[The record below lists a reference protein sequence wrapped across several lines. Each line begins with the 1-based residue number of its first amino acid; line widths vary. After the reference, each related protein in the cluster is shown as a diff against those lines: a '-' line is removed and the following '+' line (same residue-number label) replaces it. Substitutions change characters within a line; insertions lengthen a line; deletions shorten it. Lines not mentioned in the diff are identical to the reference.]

1 MTFFFSI
8 QNTYHSVEIALFNND
23 QLLELIVEDKTQSSK
38 HFIPIIADI
47 LIKHQ
52 IKLSDISFFAVN
64 QGPGPFTTLRVVI
77 ASVNGLSFAS
87 NIPLIGIDALDAF
100 LLEHQNND
108 WPNTVVL
115 LNAFNN
121 DVYFGIQQKNNPEY
135 KKGYDNI
142 NVILEKIKTSMPETP
157 IRFLG
162 NGVEL
167 HAQEIRNMFGQN
179 AIIPDPLPQTC
190 TVQQIGLMGL
200 EKWKKRQGLEHQ
212 LFPLYLK
219 QSMN

>member
-1 MTFFFSI
+1 MTFFLSI
-8 QNTYHSVEIALFNND
+8 QNTYQTLEIALLKDN
-23 QLLELIVEDKTQSSK
+23 QLLELIVEDKTRASK
-38 HFIPIIADI
+38 HFVLIIADI

-52 IKLSDISFFAVN
+52 VKLSDISCIAVN
-64 QGPGPFTTLRVVI
+64 QGPGPFTTLRTVI

-100 LLEHQNND
+100 LREQQSSESPH
-108 WPNTVVL
+108 TVVL

-121 DVYFGIQQKNNPEY
+121 DVYFGIQKAHSSELE
-135 KKGYDNI
+135 KGYDNI
-142 NVILEKIKTSMPETP
+142 SRILEKIKNSMPETP

-162 NGVEL
+162 NGTEL
-167 HAQEIRNMFGQN
+167 HAQAIKDTFGDN

-190 TVQQIGLMGL
+190 TVKQIGLMGL
-200 EKWKKRQGLEHQ
+200 EKWKKQEDLEHQ